1 MEKITIALE
10 LPKSVLAALGVP
22 ESELAKVIRE
32 LIAAE
37 LYRQGRISLGKVA
50 EIAEISVT
58 EIPTFLVRHNLYIH
72 YSAEDA
78 ATDWKGLREGLK
90 SGMNGYWRSKNKLCY
105 EL

>member
-1 MEKITIALE
+1 VEKITVALE

-50 EIAEISVT
+50 EIAEIPMT
-58 EIPTFLVRHNLYIH
+58 EIPTSFARYNLYIR

-78 ATDWKGLREGLK
+78 AADWKGLREGL
-90 SGMNGYWRSKNKLCY
+90 
-105 EL
+105 EV

>member
-1 MEKITIALE
+1 MEKITVVLE

-50 EIAEISVT
+50 EIAEIPMT
-58 EIPTFLVRHNLYIH
+58 EIPTFMARYNLYIR

-78 ATDWKGLREGLK
+78 AADWKGLREGL
-90 SGMNGYWRSKNKLCY
+90 
-105 EL
+105 EA

>member
-50 EIAEISVT
+50 EIAEISMT

-78 ATDWKGLREGLK
+78 EADWKALKEGLK
-90 SGMNGYWRSKNKLCY
+90 T
-105 EL
+105 